1 MIPAQLIEDCQ
12 ILVNE
17 GVDQLKMPI
26 GIVSHIYNDWYEI
39 ITINSDIGEFIG
51 GALFALN
58 GTYCRDVFRS
68 QKTLA
73 ITEIDGVLGMKRHPL
88 YVSLPLEAY
97 ISAPIRH
104 NNEVWGTVNFTSPEC
119 RKAFSKEEVQLVQ
132 GYADRISQWLADID
146 QPENRPTA

>member
-1 MIPAQLIEDCQ
+1 MIPTQLIESCQ

-17 GVDQLKMPI
+17 GIEQLKMPI

-39 ITINSDIGEFIG
+39 VTINSEIGEFIG
-51 GALFALN
+51 GALFPLSS
-58 GTYCRDVFRS
+58 TYCRDVFRS

-73 ITEIDGVLGMKRHPL
+73 ITEIDGVPGMKRHPL

-104 NNEVWGTVNFTSPEC
+104 NNEVWGTVNFTSPKY
-119 RKAFSKEEVQLVQ
+119 RNAFSKEEIQLVE
-132 GYADRISQWLADID
+132 GYADRISQWLPDID
-146 QPENRPTA
+146 QPENRQTA